1 MPQCHEWT
9 TVRLSRFAATAVVVV
24 LSTASGLML
33 AAPAAAAPPAGV
45 GYVDATDVAFLAPF
59 SNNGWGQSSSVT
71 LSSGL
76 AGMTMPYT
84 TALQYGFTTTVPTV
98 SGSALRGIG
107 NASSF
112 SVSDATDVYAEITW
126 YDNAAGEWYLAAVL
140 PGSAAFTD
148 PSAQWWSAS
157 AVGTIGPFVPATL
170 DQFDAEFAS
179 DPAVSG
185 ASVKG
190 VGLYNDGPTV
200 TMTSFSA
207 NGTTSY
213 FTPVPVS
220 TAVASIGQVDF
231 GTAGSGFTAT
241 TSGFVPGETVSVY
254 LNTTQSTSDP
264 IDIVADPSGT
274 VTYTWVAPV
283 TDMEVGTYAI
293 NFSTQFTSGLLQ
305 TFQFDVTAQALAIAA
320 LPNAGTDT
328 ALPAALG
335 GILLVGGAII
345 AATARRRRSA

>member
-1 MPQCHEWT
+1 M
-9 TVRLSRFAATAVVVV
+9 RLPRFATTAVVVA
-24 LSTASGLML
+24 LATASGLML

-45 GYVDATDVAFLAPF
+45 SYVDAADVAFLAPF
-59 SNNGWGQSSSVT
+59 SNNGWGQSSSVV

-76 AGMTMPYT
+76 AGLTMPYT
-84 TALQYGFTTTVPTV
+84 TAVQYGFSTTVSTV

-107 NASSF
+107 NASAF
-112 SVSDATDVYAEITW
+112 AVSDATDVYAEITW
-126 YDNAAGEWYLAAVL
+126 YDTAAGEWYLAAVL

-148 PSAQWWSAS
+148 PSAQWWSAAAIGS
-157 AVGTIGPFVPATL
+157 IGPFVPATL

-179 DPAVSG
+179 DPALSG

-207 NGTTSY
+207 NGSTSY

-220 TAVASIGQVDF
+220 TAAASIGQVDF
-231 GTAGSGFTAT
+231 GTAGSGYTAT

-254 LNTTQSTSDP
+254 LNTTESTSDP
-264 IDIVADPSGT
+264 IDIVADSTGT
-274 VTYTWVAPV
+274 VTYTWIAPV
-283 TDMEVGTYAI
+283 TTMDVGTHAI

-305 TFQFDVTAQALAIAA
+305 IFEFEVLAQAA
-320 LPNAGTDT
+320 
-328 ALPAALG
+328 PAALAASG
-335 GILLVGGAII
+335 TDSI
-345 AATARRRRSA
+345 AASATAAALLLAGAALAVAAHRRRAV